1 MLVSE
6 IMTKDVLM
14 IDREETVRKAAKLMS
29 EMKVMSLI
37 VTEEGDAV
45 GILTESDI
53 LDRVIA
59 VDKDPDILKVK
70 RVMSAPLI
78 VIEPDASIEL
88 AIDTMVENNIKKLP
102 VVTAENKL
110 VGIVTVTDILRN
122 HPNYVAELA
131 KLVFKPVP
139 VIGG

>member
-14 IDREETVRKAAKLMS
+14 IDSDDTVRKAAKLMS
-29 EMKVMSLI
+29 ERKVRCLI
-37 VTEEGDAV
+37 ATEKGDAV

-70 RVMSAPLI
+70 RVMSNPLI
-78 VIEPDASIEL
+78 VIEPEASIEL
-88 AIDTMVENNIKKLP
+88 AIDTMVDNNIKKLP
-102 VVTAENKL
+102 VVTGENQL
-110 VGIVTVTDILRN
+110 VGIITVTDILRN

-139 VIGG
+139 QLGG